1 MSNTAL
7 DLPPLHAVPRTP
19 GQMKSA
25 LLGEADRIARAFEK
39 LEPTAFVA
47 PQGNHWSAAQ
57 HLGHIEWASRTV
69 AGANV
74 PAAALLL
81 LHAFGPRIRPEWSA
95 DSLRERYQEAL
106 ALTQAPAAFR
116 PRDPKPGDPTPEF
129 QAKALD
135 TWRQTL
141 ENLAQQGPD
150 LSALGPAPHARP
162 APPVLGKITIW
173 EVLVFAPTAQRH
185 HLARFE
191 QRAACARHG
200 PVPPGGGIT
209 LHCRQGS
216 ISPTIRGVLRT
227 ARVWD

>member
-69 AGANV
+69 AGAMSR
-74 PAAALLL
+74 PPALLL
-81 LHAFGPRIRPEWSA
+81 LRFGPRIRPEWSA

-141 ENLAQQGPD
+141 ENLAQQ
-150 LSALGPAPHARP
+150 ALTYPHWALHRTRVP
-162 APPVLGKITIW
+162 HPVLGKITIW
-173 EVLVFAPTAQRH
+173 EVLLFTLLHNAH

-191 QRAACARHG
+191 QRAALAM
-200 PVPPGGGIT
+200 
-209 LHCRQGS
+209 
-216 ISPTIRGVLRT
+216 
-227 ARVWD
+227 A